1 MKSIGNILVFN
12 LRTARNLLKCFNM
25 KWWGV
30 GEGELGSLTQFVLHF
45 RERRTL
51 SILFPTIFL
60 THSRH

>member
-25 KWWGV
+25 KWRRA